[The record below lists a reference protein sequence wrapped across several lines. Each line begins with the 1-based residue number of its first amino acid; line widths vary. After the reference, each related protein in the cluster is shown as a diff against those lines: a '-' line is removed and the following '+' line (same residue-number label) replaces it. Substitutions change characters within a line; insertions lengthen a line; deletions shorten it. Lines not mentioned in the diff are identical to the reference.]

1 MGATAEFDAKPV
13 GQANPARD
21 DFLCRVSK
29 AEERDELKYVS
40 YQRGQREQVYT
51 GMAGQP
57 VGGRMHR
64 QFKLNSQRQNEAWS
78 EEDEAAY
85 RKAFGRSSEPAPKV
99 GARPTGY

>member
-1 MGATAEFDAKPV
+1 MTGFDAKPV

-21 DFLCRVSK
+21 DFLTRISK
-29 AEERDELKYVS
+29 AEERVELKYVA
-40 YQRGQREQVYT
+40 YQRGQREQAFT

-64 QFKLNSQRQNEAWS
+64 QFKLNSQRQNESWS

-85 RKAFGRSSEPAPKV
+85 RKAFGRSSVPAPKV
-99 GARPTGY
+99 GAHPTGS